1 MPFKFKISKVFVI
14 VLLTFVICNLSLV
27 ISVNAQGRAG
37 TGGNNASGTNP
48 LTTCTDLND
57 PEFNSLRPY
66 PAEPCQTT
74 ISDTA
79 KFCGNDLTLHQTVT
93 VPYPGSGVCTTN
105 NGKVTCKYNQSVD
118 SSVVFN
124 LTGAN
129 LPFMGNTENVPNSQT
144 PTGTP
149 LTDAEKMNGYVSWY
163 LNGVMNR
170 AEDGSLKTSDSKTTD
185 PIITNY
191 NLVNLS
197 GPLNKLLPGAILDA
211 QRIKTIDNAAAGQN
225 HNQIA
230 VCAQEEF
237 LGIWGKTNPR
247 ECYDENNT
255 DAKPDVYKLESWNGD
270 LSALRAILN
279 IINPLDAWNKRTPPL
294 PWNFE
299 SEVLYQKAYSEWR
312 GKSCAIVPIIN
323 KIICIDNPLIKN
335 KWADL
340 FPYIPLS
347 STEDLKGQITV
358 DNASSATSSTVNG
371 VTVSGVTFS
380 GQVPSTLFFP
390 HMKEAT
396 ELASILQDTF
406 VAESE
411 QGNKAANP
419 TDVSTSS
426 TCNPVEVRSNKGDN
440 LFATQLSGN
449 LHYDVSFSCDFNP
462 ATPTTNQTCVQ
473 RCLFQALDPS
483 ACNSQCLT
491 APAAQSCTKD
501 VYISLSTTG
510 AIPKANDVW
519 SQTVAGPQS
528 IFKRI
533 FPKTNVAGGVGQI
546 IDIPASTNITY
557 SGSGISS
564 SNTDLKFPHIGGVSE
579 YFLKGI
585 QTMLRP
591 KGYGEPITFKPT
603 VASNT
608 TGDICAIANKYNI
621 PCCQLKGIISVETG
635 ATEDTPKTQF
645 VGSGSCN
652 GQPSCCNGNYCGP
665 ANISCSQ
672 YAGLTN
678 GDNLDMC
685 SYNDSA
691 VLLSRAMLLALC
703 QADHVCNSYDWSKW
717 GDYVLQHYTIPD
729 GDYTASAY
737 FYGLVNG
744 CRVTSCSQFRWGAGK
759 GYCDYVKGYCDTGQ
773 ALESKPDVRFC
784 NQCNI
789 DEMIPAGVPI
799 DCSKY

>member
-1 MPFKFKISKVFVI
+1 MRMGFKRKNKKGKVKVLGTTFLVLL
-14 VLLTFVICNLSLV
+14 LLTFSLFAFR
-27 ISVNAQGRAG
+27 STKAQVP
-37 TGGNNASGTNP
+37 SS
-48 LTTCTDLND
+48 TCSNTND

-66 PAEPCQTT
+66 PKEPCQTT

-129 LPFMGNTENVPNSQT
+129 LPFMGNTEDVPNSQ
-144 PTGTP
+144 GAGS
-149 LTDAEKMNGYVSWY
+149 LTDAEKTSGYVSWY

-170 AEDGSLKTSDSKTTD
+170 AEDGSLKTVDPKTA
-185 PIITNY
+185 NY
-191 NLVNLS
+191 NAVNFS
-197 GPLNKLLPGAILDA
+197 GPINKLLPSAILDA
-211 QRIKTIDNAAAGQN
+211 QRILTISNVNGDKN
-225 HNQIA
+225 HDQIV
-230 VCAQEEF
+230 VCVKD
-237 LGIWGKTNPR
+237 GKTLP
-247 ECYDENNT
+247 CYSGDNT
-255 DAKPDVYKLESWNGD
+255 KAQGKAYRLNDWNDGN
-270 LSALRAILN
+270 LSLVTTFFNWMGTEI
-279 IINPLDAWNKRTPPL
+279 WNKKYPPL
-294 PWNFE
+294 PWQFK
-299 SEVLYQKAYSEWR
+299 SEVLYSKAYSEWK
-312 GKSCAIVPIIN
+312 GNTCAIIPIVNKLVCVALPIIS
-323 KIICIDNPLIKN
+323 NPDT
-335 KWADL
+335 WANL

-371 VTVSGVTFS
+371 VTVSGVMFS

-390 HMKEAT
+390 HMKETT

-462 ATPTTNQTCVQ
+462 VAPTTNQTCLQ
-473 RCLFQALDPS
+473 RCLFQALNPS
-483 ACNSQCLT
+483 VCNSQCQT
-491 APAAQSCTKD
+491 TPATQSCTKD
-501 VYISLSTTG
+501 IYISLSTTG
-510 AIPKANDVW
+510 AIPKANEIW

-546 IDIPASTNITY
+546 IDIPGSTNITY

-591 KGYGEPITFKPT
+591 KGYGEPITFAP
-603 VASNT
+603 T
-608 TGDICAIANKYNI
+608 TGNVSSGNVDCDQTAPDIV
-621 PCCQLKGIISVETG
+621 L
-635 ATEDTPKTQF
+635 PKTVSKEELHQIAIRWQGREGDHVLECYNDVARKSLAAGISPAF
-645 VGSGSCN
+645 TFLMWINESGGSNYNLSSQDWGINSNQIVGVTAQLTRFLQLPSAYKNIYSQCFGKTKTDTEVYFDLFAVGLIGGQCMPGSG
-652 GQPSCCNGNYCGP
+652 QPYMQLLNDAWGWFTTCP
-665 ANISCSQ
+665 M
-672 YAGLTN
+672 T
-678 GDNLDMC
+678 
-685 SYNDSA
+685 SYPFKST
-691 VLLSRAMLLALC
+691 C
-703 QADHVCNSYDWSKW
+703 Y
-717 GDYVLQHYTIPD
+717 
-729 GDYTASAY
+729 
-737 FYGLVNG
+737 
-744 CRVTSCSQFRWGAGK
+744 
-759 GYCDYVKGYCDTGQ
+759 
-773 ALESKPDVRFC
+773 
-784 NQCNI
+784 
-789 DEMIPAGVPI
+789 
-799 DCSKY
+799 